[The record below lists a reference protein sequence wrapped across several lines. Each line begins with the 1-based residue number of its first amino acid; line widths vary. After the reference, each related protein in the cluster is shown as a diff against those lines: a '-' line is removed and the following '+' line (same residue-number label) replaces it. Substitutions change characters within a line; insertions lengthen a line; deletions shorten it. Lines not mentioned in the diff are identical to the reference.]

1 MRPQLPRVPDEVGL
15 PLVLV
20 VGAGRVE
27 ERVQRDLGVDDHPPP
42 ADQVDDEVGSLDPV
56 VGAGV
61 GLLGEVAAVHQTGQL
76 DRPLEVHLAPA
87 PAHLRL
93 AQRRGQGLGL
103 AAQGVGGHPHVQ
115 HLLAQLALP
124 AGPLVVEVA
133 HLVAEPVETL
143 DQLGPVDAGVH
154 RRADVRRPRPHPE
167 HAQRRAG
174 HAAETE
180 PHQQHEHR
188 HHHAEQSG
196 ADHRQC
202 ADPVK
207 DARFSYRQTIGSDRS
222 SMEGDEMGTLT
233 VRALR
238 VVLAAM
244 LAGSLFVQVVMVPL
258 FWQDLDDASA
268 GVRVPVVAIVVLGI
282 VCVQVVA
289 LCVWRL
295 LTMVRRDTV
304 FSPGA
309 FRFVDVIAGAVTV
322 ASLLTFA
329 LGVVLAP
336 GEDVAPGLVLLIGGL
351 GVCVAGVA
359 LVVMVLRALL
369 SQAMHLRTELDAVI

>member
-1 MRPQLPRVPDEVGL
+1 
-15 PLVLV
+15 
-20 VGAGRVE
+20 
-27 ERVQRDLGVDDHPPP
+27 
-42 ADQVDDEVGSLDPV
+42 
-56 VGAGV
+56 
-61 GLLGEVAAVHQTGQL
+61 
-76 DRPLEVHLAPA
+76 
-87 PAHLRL
+87 
-93 AQRRGQGLGL
+93 
-103 AAQGVGGHPHVQ
+103 
-115 HLLAQLALP
+115 
-124 AGPLVVEVA
+124 
-133 HLVAEPVETL
+133 
-143 DQLGPVDAGVH
+143 
-154 RRADVRRPRPHPE
+154 
-167 HAQRRAG
+167 
-174 HAAETE
+174 
-180 PHQQHEHR
+180 
-188 HHHAEQSG
+188 
-196 ADHRQC
+196 
-202 ADPVK
+202 
-207 DARFSYRQTIGSDRS
+207 
-222 SMEGDEMGTLT
+222 MGTLT

-309 FRFVDVIAGAVTV
+309 FRFVNVIAAAVTV